1 MERAD
6 IAILNPGGLRSD
18 IDAGELT
25 YGKVYETL
33 PFDDEIARVELTGE
47 ELLRLLRVAYGDRR
61 GIFPVSGLKI
71 QLSPCP
77 GPNRFR
83 GATLSDG
90 AAILP
95 QKIYRIVL
103 PDFLARGGDGLGVVL
118 GSIPSDRI
126 NLHPRPQHTLRDE
139 LIAFWQKRNR
149 HLRAPQPDR
158 IFFSA
163 ESGSCAEAS
172 SSLNVRSDH

>member
-1 MERAD
+1 
-6 IAILNPGGLRSD
+6 
-18 IDAGELT
+18 
-25 YGKVYETL
+25 
-33 PFDDEIARVELTGE
+33 
-47 ELLRLLRVAYGDRR
+47 
-61 GIFPVSGLKI
+61 
-71 QLSPCP
+71 
-77 GPNRFR
+77 
-83 GATLSDG
+83 
-90 AAILP
+90 
-95 QKIYRIVL
+95 
-103 PDFLARGGDGLGVVL
+103 VL